1 MNFYLTGTAARIALA
16 VMALV
21 GFVLALGDVL
31 DIYDALWKFTVPATL
46 VYAALIWRFA
56 LGPAKGAPRPKGVWP
71 LGLDIVLSKL
81 AMTIALLLCT
91 LGVIALGYDLFRLVA
106 DNWPYVV
113 LALGVVAAIA
123 IWAWLAGGK
132 RTDSLP
138 PPGSDDLVR

>member
-1 MNFYLTGTAARIALA
+1 
-16 VMALV
+16 
-21 GFVLALGDVL
+21 VL

-56 LGPAKGAPRPKGVWP
+56 LGPAKGEPRPKGVWP
-71 LGLDIVLSKL
+71 LGLDIVLGKL

-91 LGVIALGYDLFRLVA
+91 LGVIALGYDLVRLVA
-106 DNWPYVV
+106 DNWPYIV
-113 LALGVVAAIA
+113 LALAVVAVIA

-132 RTDSLP
+132 RTDAPP